1 MEIPNL
7 IRWEEK
13 KKDILGYPYYIG
25 WSGKVRLCSV
35 YRQAEGKGFFLEPE
49 AFPQPES
56 EDSYIFKGRHAIR
69 GKTAEELMVGASF
82 TWFKWLQKAG
92 IVPFTE
98 SLANEVI
105 ARIEQTAFEEGG
117 NKEDEELRAW
127 IEGLFPTIKEHREDK
142 EYKDWLWAVKVE
154 QDNRVKL
161 ARIGTERNDP
171 SGDPVPRWAAIDEL
185 MEVKKKVFN
194 EILAK
199 DKESSLL
206 RGEWRGDPDWQRRVA
221 IQEGRG

>member
-13 KKDILGYPYYIG
+13 KKDVLGYPYYVG
-25 WSGKVRLCSV
+25 WSGKIRLCSV

-56 EDSYIFKGRHAIR
+56 EDSYIFKGRHTMRAE
-69 GKTAEELMVGASF
+69 TANELMVRANF

-117 NKEDEELRAW
+117 NKEDENLRAW
-127 IEGLFPTIKEHREDK
+127 IEGLFPAIRGHREDK
-142 EYKDWLWAVKVE
+142 EYGDWLWAIKVE
-154 QDNRVKL
+154 ADPRVKK
-161 ARIGTERNDP
+161 ARAATERNDP
-171 SGDPVPRWAAIDEL
+171 SGDPVPRWDSIDE
-185 MEVKKKVFN
+185 MMAVKRTVLH
-194 EILAK
+194 ELLAMDQETLK
-199 DKESSLL
+199 A
-206 RGEWRGDPDWQRRVA
+206 EWRKEKGHAD
-221 IQEGRG
+221 G